1 MMMSAAD
8 GQVGI
13 EVRAGKGRACWGGA
27 DQNEWIDG
35 ELEVEI

>member
-8 GQVGI
+8 GQFGI
-13 EVRAGKGRACWGGA
+13 EVRAGKGRAYWGGA